1 MEENG
6 GSIEVCATILN
17 PNGCTAPTEIPFLL
31 DVRTSDDS
39 AGMYRIV
46 SYHCCLVYL
55 LTTLQRIFLSLCLSL

>member
-17 PNGCTAPTEIPFLL
+17 PNGCTASTEIPFLL

-39 AGMYRIV
+39 AGIHIY
-46 SYHCCLVYL
+46 
-55 LTTLQRIFLSLCLSL
+55 TTLKL